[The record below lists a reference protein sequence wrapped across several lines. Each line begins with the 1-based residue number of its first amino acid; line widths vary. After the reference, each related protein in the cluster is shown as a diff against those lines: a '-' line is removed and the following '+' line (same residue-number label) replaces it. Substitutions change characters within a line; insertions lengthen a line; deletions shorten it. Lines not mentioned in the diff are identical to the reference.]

1 LLRDILD
8 GPAQTVALWRQ
19 QQSYDVLKTYYDR
32 VLVLGT
38 RDVFDVCVEYQ
49 FPQAL
54 RSRVEFCGYIRREA
68 SSTTRD
74 RVRREWDIGERETV
88 ALVTT
93 GGGEDGYHLIRTYL
107 LGLESFAPDERALS
121 VIVTGPELSAARQG
135 DIRSMA
141 IRCPRVKIIEFT
153 DDMMALLNAA
163 DVVVSMGGY
172 NTVCELLTL
181 RKRAVVVPRT
191 RPVAEQ
197 SIRAERMSARGFFRT
212 LDPAQLTPAA
222 LMREV
227 SAQVQA
233 HRTGADFEVDLDMD
247 ALPRIAD
254 FVRQADRAP
263 VAEFMP
269 LIATARV

>member
-1 LLRDILD
+1 
-8 GPAQTVALWRQ
+8 
-19 QQSYDVLKTYYDR
+19 
-32 VLVLGT
+32 
-38 RDVFDVCVEYQ
+38 
-49 FPQAL
+49 
-54 RSRVEFCGYIRREA
+54 
-68 SSTTRD
+68 
-74 RVRREWDIGERETV
+74 
-88 ALVTT
+88 
-93 GGGEDGYHLIRTYL
+93 
-107 LGLESFAPDERALS
+107 
-121 VIVTGPELSAARQG
+121 
-135 DIRSMA
+135 MA

-197 SIRAERMSARGFFRT
+197 SIRAERMSARGLFRT

-247 ALPRIAD
+247 ALPRIAE

-263 VAEFMP
+263 VAEFVP